1 MNLLVWD
8 DGRVVRASEYRCP
21 RSYVL
26 QRIHTL
32 GYQATNLGRH
42 IMLLRESSAELFGF
56 MSLCQVGDADRIISR
71 LLQESRVS
79 PRFSCSVAMRLDS
92 RGALSF
98 EVETPSYYE
107 GASLRAKRLRGAF
120 IHASEPREVCQNSV
134 TVAIDAMNDSRIKGY
149 GDMPLWVDDSS
160 NLISRPWRPIFA
172 VYGKRVYTPQQFDSV
187 EYVVAREAILAAGFE
202 LVIHSLPVKSL
213 KRMEELFEVDIM
225 GITSLYAIE
234 EHRLLFMTTAQIA
247 NKMQPKLK

>member
-8 DGRVVRASEYRCP
+8 DGRVIGASEYRCP

-56 MSLCQVGDADRIISR
+56 MSLCQVGDAERIISR

-92 RGALSF
+92 NGALSF
-98 EVETPSYYE
+98 EVETP
-107 GASLRAKRLRGAF
+107 
-120 IHASEPREVCQNSV
+120 
-134 TVAIDAMNDSRIKGY
+134 
-149 GDMPLWVDDSS
+149 
-160 NLISRPWRPIFA
+160 
-172 VYGKRVYTPQQFDSV
+172 
-187 EYVVAREAILAAGFE
+187 
-202 LVIHSLPVKSL
+202 
-213 KRMEELFEVDIM
+213 
-225 GITSLYAIE
+225 
-234 EHRLLFMTTAQIA
+234 
-247 NKMQPKLK
+247 